1 MSWSEGLQA
10 HCPDS
15 KEGDPGVNLVAG
27 ASCLPSSH
35 CGEAGGPK
43 TPLRP
48 EGKPKGERRGEGR
61 GAVRLRLTQRRPRE
75 RPAPPDCPDSDP
87 DFHLGARVYDTM
99 RSRSLSPT
107 LSRPAGHART
117 VFDLTLGFL
126 PPRASPPPLLQN
138 SEGYRKQPIRR
149 LFIETG
155 KLRPRAQK
163 REARSLREPG
173 TAPERGPGLSWGRPH
188 AQFSAVQSSGLTSS
202 TTRPS
207 GCPSAPTSRYTSG
220 FPAEEDG
227 SRALLPLQARAAG
240 KRSGK
245 ERGTGSSPS
254 RRGQQRS
261 ASITVRVGS
270 GRGTRPVVRAGK

>member
-87 DFHLGARVYDTM
+87 DLHLGALRHHEVTEPLADLEPASGPCPHRV
-99 RSRSLSPT
+99 RS
-107 LSRPAGHART
+107 
-117 VFDLTLGFL
+117 DLGFSPPHV
-126 PPRASPPPLLQN
+126 PPRLHCS
-138 SEGYRKQPIRR
+138 KIRR
-149 LFIETG
+149 
-155 KLRPRAQK
+155 
-163 REARSLREPG
+163 
-173 TAPERGPGLSWGRPH
+173 
-188 AQFSAVQSSGLTSS
+188 
-202 TTRPS
+202 
-207 GCPSAPTSRYTSG
+207 
-220 FPAEEDG
+220 D
-227 SRALLPLQARAAG
+227 
-240 KRSGK
+240 
-245 ERGTGSSPS
+245 TGSNQSD
-254 RRGQQRS
+254 
-261 ASITVRVGS
+261 ASL
-270 GRGTRPVVRAGK
+270 